1 MYDICGV
8 GHITLDKVV
17 TPNLTKYMPGGTSYY
32 FSNAICQMQLNYL
45 LITSLGAGEMNTVAD
60 LQSLGIKVNA
70 FESKHSVYFE
80 NIYAA
85 NDRRTQRVLQK
96 ADPFLPEQLKN
107 IYANIFH
114 LGPLLADD
122 MSADFIK
129 DLANRGRVSLDVQ
142 GFLRTVENEKVILS
156 DWAEKREI
164 LKCIDILKADDQEM
178 QVITGCTDSR
188 EGASLL
194 AEWGVNE
201 VVITFGNKGSL
212 IYTGGRFYD
221 IPAFIPHH
229 VSDETGCGDTYMAGY
244 LSQRILGRG
253 PQQAG
258 EFAAAMAAL
267 KTETYG
273 PFTGT
278 PEDVYSFMSRQ
289 PGYDIPVADFV

>member
-17 TPNLTKYMPGGTSYY
+17 TPRLTKYMPGGTSYY
-32 FSNAICQMQLNYL
+32 FSNAIRQMQLNYL
-45 LITSLGAGEMNTVAD
+45 LVTSLGASEMDTVAG
-60 LQSLGIKVNA
+60 LRNLGIEVNA
-70 FESKHSVYFE
+70 YESAYSVYFE
-80 NIYAA
+80 NTYAA

-96 ADPFLPEQLKN
+96 AEPFSIEQLKDIN
-107 IYANIFH
+107 ASIFH

-122 MSADFIK
+122 MPADFIK
-129 DLANRGRVSLDVQ
+129 NLADRGRVSLDVQ
-142 GFLRTVENEKVILS
+142 GFLRTVKDQKVILT

-164 LKCIDILKADDQEM
+164 LTCVDILKADDQEM
-178 QVITGCTDSR
+178 QVITGCTNSR

-194 AEWGVNE
+194 AGWGVKE
-201 VVITFGNKGSL
+201 VIITFGNKGSL
-212 IYTGGRFYD
+212 IYTGDRFYD
-221 IPAFIPHH
+221 IPAFLPHH

-244 LSQRILGRG
+244 LSQRILGKD
-253 PQQAG
+253 PQEAG

-278 PEDVYSFMSRQ
+278 PGDVYSFILRQ
-289 PGYDIPVADFV
+289 PGYDIPVANPA